1 MIKQHR
7 LVVVILASLFFCFVA
22 CELDEEDPDADLR
35 DKFIGTWRFD
45 ESEVKNDLAFYN
57 VSITYDPSN
66 SSQVLLTNFANVG
79 NFHSAYGIVT
89 EDRITIPA
97 QTVASLTISGIGNR
111 ITNNSVSWT
120 YAVNDGADL
129 ISYAAIAVK
138 Q

>member
-7 LVVVILASLFFCFVA
+7 FVLFLVVILLFSFAA
-22 CELDEEDPDADLR
+22 CEIDEDDPNADLR
-35 DKFIGTWRFD
+35 DRFVGTWRFD
-45 ESEVKNDLAFYN
+45 ESEVKSNLAFYN
-57 VSITYDPSN
+57 VSIAYDPSN

-111 ITNNSVSWT
+111 ITNGSISWT

-129 ISYAAIAVK
+129 ISYAAIAIK